1 VSSGARSVGGV
12 PRSLSGPA
20 GASVATAAFPR
31 LGARRLLV
39 LGGLALFLAG
49 TILGDV
55 FAVFILHPNADRI
68 GEALVAATA
77 AVRQHRAE
85 DAGRSFD
92 AIGGFLENRG
102 TKVDAHSHMIGFGYL
117 AMLLAILFPW
127 VRLSETAS
135 RRLAALLV
143 TGGVVLPAGVF
154 AIHYVGLAY
163 SPLTSIGWASI
174 VADAGGLLV
183 VIACAGFL
191 GGLWR
196 QWRSGEPA
204 VEDTLLR
211 ERSWAGRVLMA
222 GGTLLIL
229 AGFLHGA
236 WFAGVDLYAQE
247 QQDRDLLTTM
257 AESAAL
263 DPGPGVIP
271 ERAGAAL
278 NAYGILQA
286 DHAVKIAAHSHII
299 EFGLIALMAGF
310 FQPLVFLS
318 EAWKRRWAVV
328 LLAGSV
334 TLPVAVLAEL
344 KFGLVA
350 GGVADVG
357 GALVIAA
364 LAGMLAGVLRYTGRL
379 DAVADAGAMS
389 RGGR

>member
-1 VSSGARSVGGV
+1 VI
-12 PRSLSGPA
+12 
-20 GASVATAAFPR
+20 
-31 LGARRLLV
+31 
-39 LGGLALFLAG
+39 GGLALFLGG

-68 GEALVAATA
+68 GQALVAATA

-85 DAGRSFD
+85 DAGQSFA

-102 TKVDAHSHMIGFGYL
+102 TKVDAHAHMIGFGYL

-127 VRLSETAS
+127 IRLSEAAS
-135 RRLAALLV
+135 RRLAVLLII
-143 TGGVVLPAGVF
+143 GGVVLPVGVF

-163 SPLTSIGWASI
+163 SPLESIGWASI
-174 VADAGGLLV
+174 AADAAGLLV

-191 GGLWR
+191 TGLWR
-196 QWRSGEPA
+196 QWRASEPPGEDA
-204 VEDTLLR
+204 LLR
-211 ERSWAGRVLMA
+211 DRSWAGRVLMA

-236 WFAGVDLYAQE
+236 WYAGMDLYAQE
-247 QQDRDLLTTM
+247 RQDHDLLATM
-257 AESAAL
+257 ADSASL
-263 DPGPGVIP
+263 DPGPGLIP

-310 FQPLVFLS
+310 FQPFVYLG
-318 EAWKRRWAVV
+318 ETWKRRWAVI
-328 LLAGSV
+328 LLLGSV
-334 TLPVAVLAEL
+334 VLPVAVLLEL
-344 KFGLVA
+344 RFGLLA

-364 LAGMLAGVLRYTGRL
+364 LAGMLTGVLRYTGRL
-379 DAVADAGAMS
+379 DATADAFEPGGGA
-389 RGGR
+389 

>member
-1 VSSGARSVGGV
+1 VSS
-12 PRSLSGPA
+12 LTQPA
-20 GASVATAAFPR
+20 AATAFPR
-31 LGARRLLV
+31 IGARRLLV
-39 LGGLALFLAG
+39 LGGLALFLGG
-49 TILGDV
+49 TIFGDI

-68 GEALVAATA
+68 GQALAGTIA
-77 AVRQHRAE
+77 AVRQHRPEA
-85 DAGRSFD
+85 AGQSFE

-102 TKVDAHSHMIGFGYL
+102 TKVDAHAHMIGFGYL

-127 VRLSETAS
+127 IRLSEAAS
-135 RRLAALLV
+135 RRLAALLI
-143 TGGVVLPAGVF
+143 TGGVALPGGVF

-163 SPLTSIGWASI
+163 SPLESIGWASI
-174 VADAGGLLV
+174 IADAGGLLV

-191 GGLWR
+191 VGLWR
-196 QWRSGEPA
+196 QWRGTEPPA
-204 VEDTLLR
+204 EDALLR
-211 ERSWAGRVLMA
+211 DRSWAGRALMA

-229 AGFLHGA
+229 AGFVHGA

-247 QQDRDLLTTM
+247 RQDHDLLATM

-263 DPGPGVIP
+263 DPGPGLMP

-278 NAYGILQA
+278 NAYGNLQA

-310 FQPLVFLS
+310 LQPFVFLS
-318 EAWKRRWAVV
+318 ERWKRRWAVV

-344 KFGLVA
+344 RFGIVA

-357 GALVIAA
+357 GALVITA

-379 DAVADAGAMS
+379 DALADAAAEPVAGAS
-389 RGGR
+389 GGGR